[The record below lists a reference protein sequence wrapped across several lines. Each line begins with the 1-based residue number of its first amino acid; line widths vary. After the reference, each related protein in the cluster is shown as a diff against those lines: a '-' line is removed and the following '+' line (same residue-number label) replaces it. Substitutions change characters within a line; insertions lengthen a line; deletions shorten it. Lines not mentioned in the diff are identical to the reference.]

1 MEHGF
6 RKHRESQ
13 EQNKFK
19 ADDKQLDNEIDAAE
33 ALVSQLQTK
42 LEYIRSHVSELDS
55 GNARLTKVYGIMVTL
70 DQLMSSI
77 VQLRNM
83 KANLNWKTCITQEQ
97 NNQYQEQRGRNVV

>member
-6 RKHRESQ
+6 RKYQ
-13 EQNKFK
+13 EHQGKFK
-19 ADDKQLDNEIDAAE
+19 ADNKQLDNEIDTAE

-55 GNARLTKVYGIMVTL
+55 GNARLTKAYSIMVTL

-83 KANLNWKTCITQEQ
+83 RADINWKLGVTQEQ
-97 NNQYQEQRGRNVV
+97 NNQYQEQKYNEKHR